1 MRKAAEEQK
10 VKSFSQVFKKG
21 EMGGDDSVK
30 QNNQRDE
37 NNDLFFDDNR
47 MNKLGEIT
55 NPKPIQKE

>member
-30 QNNQRDE
+30 QNNHRDQ

-55 NPKPIQKE
+55 NLKPIQKE